1 MTDDSDAPDA
11 HDDPVTRGGRL
22 DADVRRAAAAAADG
36 DLVVY
41 PTETVYGLGGDALDP
56 DAVGRVFELKGRD
69 RGNPLSLGVASVD
82 AALRYTRPTEL
93 AVDFAR
99 AFLPGPVTVVV
110 ERDDAVPDALTA
122 GRDRVGIRV
131 PDHPVA
137 RDLLDSAGPLTATSA
152 NVSGAGSVTRPAD
165 LDDRIREGV
174 AAVVDDGETPGTES
188 TVVDPDAGRIHRR
201 GAMAGA
207 IEAWL
212 DDPPVE
218 E

>member
-1 MTDDSDAPDA
+1 MTTDSDA
-11 HDDPVTRGGRL
+11 L
-22 DADVRRAAAAAADG
+22 RRAVEAVGEG

-41 PTETVYGLGGDALDP
+41 PTETVYGLGGDALDA
-56 DAVGRVFELKGRD
+56 DVVERVFELKR
-69 RGNPLSLGVASVD
+69 RERSNPLSLGVPSVD

-93 AVDFAR
+93 AAAFAR
-99 AFLPGPVTVVV
+99 AFLPGPVTVIA
-110 ERDDAVPDALTA
+110 ERGDAVPDALTA

-137 RDLLDSAGPLTATSA
+137 RDLLRETGPLTATSA
-152 NVSGAGSVTRPAD
+152 NVSGRGSVTRLDD

-174 AAVVDDGETPGTES
+174 AAVVDDSETPGTES
-188 TVVDPDAGRIHRR
+188 TVVDPETGTIHRR

-212 DDPPVE
+212 DDPPVDR
-218 E
+218 

>member
-1 MTDDSDAPDA
+1 MTADTSDDRRDRSDELRAA
-11 HDDPVTRGGRL
+11 V
-22 DADVRRAAAAAADG
+22 AAVRRG

-41 PTETVYGLGGDALDP
+41 PTETVYGLGADALDA

-69 RGNPLSLGVASVD
+69 RSNPLSLGVASVD
-82 AALRYTRPTEL
+82 DALRYTRPTER
-93 AVDFAR
+93 AVAFAR

-110 ERDDAVPDALTA
+110 ERGDRVPDALTA

-131 PDHPVA
+131 PDHDLA
-137 RDLLDSAGPLTATSA
+137 RALLDETGPLTATSA
-152 NVSGAGSVTRPAD
+152 NVSGTGSVTHPD
-165 LDDRIREGV
+165 QLDDRIRDGV
-174 AAVVDDGETPGTES
+174 AAVIDDGEAPGTES
-188 TVVDPDAGRIHRR
+188 TVVDPEAGAIHRR

-212 DDPPVE
+212 ADPPVE